1 MKIFSKIFVIFFI
14 MYGCSL
20 NPNSKIWTTTTKIA
34 EDKNLK
40 TKYITSKKEIL
51 NKELNVGLKIDI
63 KDYLIGKEKQTNLT
77 NNIYSK
83 NELKLKKKSKYNYSK
98 IKQFDQYEPEVSFI
112 NQDIIF
118 FDNKGSILKFSKN
131 SKLLWKKNYY
141 TKTEI
146 KNSPILFFSN
156 NSKVLVVA
164 DTLGKV
170 YSLNLKTGN
179 LLWSNKNNSPFNSEI
194 KILNDKFY
202 LADSQNSIHCFS
214 LKDGKK
220 IWKFNTDKPLIKSQ
234 KKLSLVIKDE
244 KVIFNNSIGDITAID
259 NQDGKLLWQ
268 TPTQSSKVYTEAMFL
283 KTSDLVLEKN
293 YLIFS
298 NNTNNFFSIDI
309 EQGAINW
316 KQNINSYLRPVS
328 LNDLILTITNEG
340 YFVIIDNNGNI
351 IRSTY
356 LLKDIKKKKR
366 SKIKF
371 TGFIAGG
378 NKIYLSSTNGRLFV
392 INISTGKVDD
402 ILKID
407 NEKISRPSIYNDSLY
422 IVKDNSVIKLN

>member
-1 MKIFSKIFVIFFI
+1 
-14 MYGCSL
+14 
-20 NPNSKIWTTTTKIA
+20 
-34 EDKNLK
+34 
-40 TKYITSKKEIL
+40 
-51 NKELNVGLKIDI
+51 
-63 KDYLIGKEKQTNLT
+63 
-77 NNIYSK
+77 
-83 NELKLKKKSKYNYSK
+83 
-98 IKQFDQYEPEVSFI
+98 
-112 NQDIIF
+112 
-118 FDNKGSILKFSKN
+118 
-131 SKLLWKKNYY
+131 
-141 TKTEI
+141 
-146 KNSPILFFSN
+146 
-156 NSKVLVVA
+156 
-164 DTLGKV
+164 
-170 YSLNLKTGN
+170 
-179 LLWSNKNNSPFNSEI
+179 
-194 KILNDKFY
+194 
-202 LADSQNSIHCFS
+202 
-214 LKDGKK
+214 
-220 IWKFNTDKPLIKSQ
+220 
-234 KKLSLVIKDE
+234 
-244 KVIFNNSIGDITAID
+244 
-259 NQDGKLLWQ
+259 
-268 TPTQSSKVYTEAMFL
+268 MFL

-356 LLKDIKKKKR
+356 LLKDNKKKKR

-407 NEKISRPSIYNDSLY
+407 NEKISRPFILDKKLFV
-422 IVKDNSVIKLN
+422 IKDNAIIKLD